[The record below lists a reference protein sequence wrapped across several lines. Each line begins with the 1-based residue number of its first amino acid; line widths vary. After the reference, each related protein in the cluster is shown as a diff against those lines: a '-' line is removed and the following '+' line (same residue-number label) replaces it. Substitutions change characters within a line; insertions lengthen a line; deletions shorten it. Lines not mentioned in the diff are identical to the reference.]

1 MKTYTVKIKKSAKKD
16 LDALDDK
23 MYLKI
28 DRNIQRLINDPFP
41 RGVKKLRGAENRYRI
56 REGSWVKE
64 LSWKLDEEAILKM
77 AMQDLLQKK
86 A

>member
-56 REGSWVKE
+56 REGKYRILYEVDQKNKTIVIYRVK
-64 LSWKLDEEAILKM
+64 LRKTAYD
-77 AMQDLLQKK
+77 
-86 A
+86 